1 MQLFNKKQ
9 TQAECQLKEGGYT
22 PDQHIKHLELIMDN
36 VQDGIISFS
45 PEGKILCLNS
55 TAKQILLI
63 DNLELPISCYIENFS
78 THDNILEYL
87 DKIPS
92 DQSSDNHSLNFRTV
106 AKRGDNSLLPV
117 DVSLSHSNDPSL
129 TLIAVIRDVTERDK
143 QEKQFL
149 DEQVIKS
156 GIIEYSLNA
165 IIVIDDQGLVE
176 DFNKAA
182 CEIFGYEK
190 EELMGLEMANFIIPD
205 AHREHHRKGMEHFKS
220 TGEGNILNKRIEV
233 PALRKNKE
241 EFLIELT
248 VFPIYTAKRTVFAAS
263 IQDITDRKKAEQD
276 SINSK
281 DIAEKSNQ
289 FKSEFLAS
297 MSHEIR
303 TPMNAILGLLG
314 LLQETQLDYQQRH
327 YIDTALESGQG
338 LLSVI
343 NDILDFSKV
352 EAGKLSLEYH
362 DFNVSQTLYGLI
374 DLMRV
379 RAQNKNINLVSFID
393 PRISEFLSGDQG
405 RIRQILLNLIGNA
418 VKFTAE
424 GHIAVRLEMINLI
437 NGRYELCL
445 SVEDAGIGISESDQ
459 KRLFDE
465 FVQADA
471 SDNRRY
477 GGTGLGLSI
486 SKKLVDLMG
495 GRIEV
500 KSELGKGSC
509 FSVYLSL
516 DHARGQQDSFFPMR
530 LKGIHIAMLS
540 VIRPDSLV
548 IKEQIQSMGA
558 KVSNIINV
566 ESVFDLFGESS
577 VDIMIVDYREFPDDS
592 DRFLDEFSFYFP
604 SIPCLLLLDKE
615 NKKISEHF
623 QSIGFTNCI
632 SMGVRRNVLADIIEK
647 SIGRDIN
654 LLNKEHQETDN
665 FKVDGSTPFRILLAE
680 DSQAN
685 QLVAINVL
693 ENAGYKVDAVA
704 NGIEAIKAVQDFP
717 YDVIL
722 MDLQMPEMGG
732 LEATEHIRKLPGS
745 LGRVPILAMTANVL
759 GDVRRQCKVAGMN
772 GFISKP
778 INRDELFKQLSDLYQ
793 VKKMMMQKPPLVDN
807 FIDYSDLENNQ
818 SEHKDNEKEHHPE
831 AIEPETFNYVSGE
844 VLSQLIEDTSLTA
857 VNRMM
862 DVFISETNK
871 RIISM
876 DSLIQSEDWVEL
888 GKEAHSL
895 KSSAAS
901 YGALYLSKL
910 AEKIESDTSTFNHE
924 EMLSQKASYSRLMEI
939 GHESIQQL
947 KMILESKNA

>member
-1 MQLFNKKQ
+1 MFNKKKI
-9 TQAECQLKEGGYT
+9 QAECELKQRDSSS
-22 PDQHIKHLELIMDN
+22 DQYMKHLEMIMDN
-36 VQDGIISFS
+36 VHDGIVSFS

-55 TAKQILLI
+55 TAKKMLLI
-63 DNLELPISCYIENFS
+63 DDLELPISCYINNFT

-87 DKIPS
+87 NKITS
-92 DQSSDNHSLNFRTV
+92 DQYLETQSFSFRTV
-106 AKRGDNSLLPV
+106 AKRGDNSLFPV
-117 DVSLSHSNDPSL
+117 DISLSHSNHPTL
-129 TLIAVIRDVTERDK
+129 TLIAVVRDVTERD
-143 QEKQFL
+143 QLEKSFL
-149 DEQVIKS
+149 DEQAIKS

-182 CEIFGYEK
+182 CEIFGYKK
-190 EELMGLEMANFIIPD
+190 EELMGLEMANFIIPNE
-205 AHREHHRKGMEHFKS
+205 HREHHRKGMERFNS
-220 TGEGNILNKRIEV
+220 TGAGNILNKRIEV

-248 VFPIYTAKRTVFAAS
+248 VFPIYTAKRIVFAAS

-276 SINSK
+276 RIDSQ
-281 DIAEKSNQ
+281 DMAEKSNRY
-289 FKSEFLAS
+289 KSEFLAS

-314 LLQETQLDYQQRH
+314 LLQETELDYQQRH

-393 PRISEFLSGDQG
+393 PKISEFLSGDQG

-424 GHIAVRLEMINLI
+424 GHIAVRLGLVSVH

-445 SVEDAGIGISESDQ
+445 SVEDTGIGISTSDQ
-459 KRLFDE
+459 KKLFDE

-486 SKKLVDLMG
+486 SKKLIDLMG

-500 KSELGKGSC
+500 KSELGKGSL
-509 FSVYLSL
+509 FSVYLNL
-516 DHARGQQDSFFPMR
+516 GHARGLQDSFFPMR

-540 VIRPDSLV
+540 GTRPDALV
-548 IKEQIQSMGA
+548 INEQIQSMGA
-558 KVSNIINV
+558 KISNITNV
-566 ESVFDLFGESS
+566 ESVFDLFGESAI
-577 VDIMIVDYREFPDDS
+577 DIMIVDYREFPDDS

-632 SMGVRRNVLADIIEK
+632 SMGIRRDVLADIIEK

-654 LLNKEHQETDN
+654 LFNKEYQEIDR
-665 FKVDGSTPFRILLAE
+665 FKIDGSTPFRILLAE

-704 NGIEAIKAVQDFP
+704 NGIETIKAVQSLP

-732 LEATEHIRKLPGS
+732 VEATEHIRNLPGS
-745 LGRVPILAMTANVL
+745 LGRVPILAMTANVM

-778 INRDELFKQLSDLYQ
+778 INREELFKQLSDLYQ
-793 VKKMMMQKPPLVDN
+793 AKKKMMKKPLLIDN
-807 FIDYSDLENNQ
+807 LIDYRDLDNN
-818 SEHKDNEKEHHPE
+818 ETARKDNYSKVIQPE
-831 AIEPETFNYVSGE
+831 SLNYVSVE
-844 VLSQLIEDTSLTA
+844 VLSQLIEDTSLIA

-871 RIISM
+871 RISSM
-876 DSLIQSEDWVEL
+876 DRLIQSEDWVEL

-901 YGALYLSKL
+901 YGALQLSQL
-910 AEKIESDTSTFNHE
+910 AEKIERDTSTLNYE
-924 EMLSQKASYSRLMEI
+924 EMLSQKASYSALMDM

-947 KMILESKNA
+947 KVILESKNA